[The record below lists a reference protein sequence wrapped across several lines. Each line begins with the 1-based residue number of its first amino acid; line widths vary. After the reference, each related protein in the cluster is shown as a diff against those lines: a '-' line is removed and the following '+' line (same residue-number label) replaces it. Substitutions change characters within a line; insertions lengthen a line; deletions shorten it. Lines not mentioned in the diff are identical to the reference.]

1 MWFIE
6 KVLQYVSRRTLLFFT
21 HKSGLTQL
29 RQLRRFT
36 NRSSSLLNLHQFIFH
51 ALQIVIFLLLFAALL
66 VDITVLVDVRVLF
79 AITRHSRLALQLGH
93 LRLLVLLQRLLLN
106 QRPVLGR
113 RHVVRIRV
121 DDRSAEAAL
130 EYLDQIQRESRSDLI
145 QVGRF
150 LVQNLIVPKP
160 DSVVQIREVE
170 NVIDEWLAFRVVV
183 WNAEDL
189 RMGRRGE
196 SD

>member
-36 NRSSSLLNLHQFIFH
+36 NRSSSLLNLHEFIFH

>member
-36 NRSSSLLNLHQFIFH
+36 NRSSSLLNLHEFIFH

-189 RMGRRGE
+189 RMDRRGE